1 MGTLREL
8 TSGKKNVHML
18 ITDSSLIEIYVYD
31 ELKQVCQAN
40 SESIVEAKTVKD
52 FDNILDLVN
61 LYPLQAEK
69 WLFIINY
76 SKLAKQ
82 VEKHKGIFESDSAV
96 FLIKVSKY
104 SEYKA
109 FKELYPKV
117 NDIYLSL
124 IRQNEIS
131 YLLYP
136 YGLSQKLI
144 EFVSKSYSRDPE
156 KVFIL
161 RKELES
167 GLEVK
172 TQKDI
177 VKVCGTSSGSINY
190 FAILLLADPP
200 KTKRGFEMVYKRRI
214 SLATEL
220 IDIYGVSKLRAFLG
234 ATVNDI
240 LQIKTLY
247 MVGAIYDS
255 IKNLPD
261 VLDDKGNPVYDETKL
276 SRYNMY
282 LKRITLEIPYSRI
295 LRLNLM
301 LKEGGKW
308 YSQADM
314 LEFLYKYYGGYDN
327 GITG

>member
-8 TSGKKNVHML
+8 SSENKNVHML
-18 ITDSSLIEIYVYD
+18 ITDSNLIEIYVYD
-31 ELKQVCQAN
+31 ELKKVCGAT
-40 SESIVEAKTVKD
+40 SESTVEANTVKE
-52 FDNILDLVN
+52 FNTILDMIN

-69 WLFIINY
+69 WLFVINY
-76 SKLAKQ
+76 SKLSKI
-82 VEKHKGIFESDSAV
+82 VEKNRGIFESDSAI
-96 FLIKVSKY
+96 FLIKVSRY
-104 SEYKA
+104 SDYKS
-109 FKELYPKV
+109 FKELYPRV
-117 NDIYLSL
+117 NDLYLSI

-136 YGLSQKLI
+136 FGLSQKLI
-144 EFVSKSYSRDPE
+144 DFISKSYSRDPE

-161 RKELES
+161 KRELDN
-167 GLEVK
+167 GLKVE

-177 VKVCGTSSGSINY
+177 VNICGASAGSVNY
-190 FAILLLADPP
+190 FAILLLAEPP
-200 KTKRGFEMVYKRRI
+200 KTKRGFDMVYKRRI

-220 IDIYGVSKLRAFLG
+220 IDIYGIAKLKGYLG
-234 ATVNDI
+234 ATVYDI

-261 VLDDKGNPVYDETKL
+261 TLNEKGEPVYDEKRL

-282 LKRITLEIPYSRI
+282 LKRIINEIPYSRI
-295 LRLNLM
+295 LRLDLM
-301 LKEGGKW
+301 LKQSGRW
-308 YSQADM
+308 YKPADM
-314 LEFLYKYYGGYDN
+314 LEFLYKYYGGYGD